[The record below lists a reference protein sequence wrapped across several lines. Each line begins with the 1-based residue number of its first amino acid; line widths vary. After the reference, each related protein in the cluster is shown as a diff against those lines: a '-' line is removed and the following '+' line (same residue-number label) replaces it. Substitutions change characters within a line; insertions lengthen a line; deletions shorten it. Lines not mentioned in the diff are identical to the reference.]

1 MLYFTAFMATVEKV
15 ISYVKR
21 NVESLPCYLEVF
33 AVMALLAPLGL
44 RELTLCVG
52 EMPPDARVMWH
63 QQEKIILGEIRT
75 QNRSL
80 ETKTICSMKQA

>member
-1 MLYFTAFMATVEKV
+1 
-15 ISYVKR
+15 
-21 NVESLPCYLEVF
+21 
-33 AVMALLAPLGL
+33 MALLAPLGL
-44 RELTLCVG
+44 RELTLCAG

-80 ETKTICSMKQA
+80 ETKTICSMKQAQFETCEDQQITIGVSLKLAL